1 VAWHPHGAGFVTA
14 PRVLVLSAGNGAASN
29 LIRSFQAAAGVEVV
43 GAHSDRFVL
52 KKSPAAR
59 NYLLPSVDDPAFAE
73 ALVGLARRE
82 DFSLILPG
90 HDDDAR
96 MLSGLRVELAG
107 RLFLP
112 APAVIETCQ
121 DKYRA
126 TLALRARGVPAPRTE
141 LVGDLA
147 DIEAI
152 FAGFGSPARLWCR
165 LRSGSGSRGAIPVAR
180 PAHARAWIE
189 YWVEM
194 RGEAVSAFT
203 LSEYLPGRDFNAQAL
218 WRDGELVLV
227 KTCERLSYF
236 GGGSQPS
243 GISSTP
249 GLARLVVEPRVVD
262 VCTQAI
268 RALDARMTGVFSID
282 LRADAAGVPNVTE
295 INAGR
300 FAMITSFYDLTGRHN
315 MAATC
320 LRLARGERVD
330 IAEPYETLDD
340 YYLVRDLDTL
350 PGIFP
355 AEALF
360 EGVEEAAQRSVTHT

>member
-1 VAWHPHGAGFVTA
+1 VSDA
-14 PRVLVLSAGNGAASN
+14 RVLVLSAGSGAASN
-29 LIRSFQAAAGVEVV
+29 LIRSFQAVAGVEVV
-43 GAHSDRFVL
+43 GTHSDRFVL
-52 KKSPAAR
+52 KKSPARR
-59 NYLLPSVDDPAFAE
+59 NYLLPPPDDAAFAN
-73 ALVGLARRE
+73 AVVGLARTE
-82 DFSLILPG
+82 DVDLVLPG

-96 MLSGLRVELAG
+96 LLSGLRMELAG

-112 APAVIETCQ
+112 AASVIELCR
-121 DKYRA
+121 DKYHA
-126 TLALRARGVPAPRTE
+126 TQALRARGVPAPRTE
-141 LVGDLA
+141 LVRDIA
-147 DIEAI
+147 DVEKI
-152 FAGFGSPARLWCR
+152 FADFGSPPRLWCR
-165 LRSGSGSRGAIPVAR
+165 LRTGSGSRGAIPVAR
-180 PAHARAWIE
+180 AAQARAWIE

-194 RGEAVSAFT
+194 RGETATAFT

-249 GLARLVVEPRVVD
+249 GLARLVVEPRVVE

-268 RALDARMTGVFSID
+268 RALDPAMTGIFSID
-282 LRADAAGVPNVTE
+282 LRADADGVPNITE

-330 IAEPYETLDD
+330 IAQPYEALED

-350 PGIFP
+350 PGIHHSD
-355 AEALF
+355 ALF
-360 EGVEEAAQRSVTHT
+360 EGIEETVERSATNT

>member
-1 VAWHPHGAGFVTA
+1 
-14 PRVLVLSAGNGAASN
+14 
-29 LIRSFQAAAGVEVV
+29 
-43 GAHSDRFVL
+43 
-52 KKSPAAR
+52 
-59 NYLLPSVDDPAFAE
+59 
-73 ALVGLARRE
+73 
-82 DFSLILPG
+82 
-90 HDDDAR
+90 
-96 MLSGLRVELAG
+96 
-107 RLFLP
+107 
-112 APAVIETCQ
+112 
-121 DKYRA
+121 
-126 TLALRARGVPAPRTE
+126 
-141 LVGDLA
+141 
-147 DIEAI
+147 
-152 FAGFGSPARLWCR
+152 
-165 LRSGSGSRGAIPVAR
+165 
-180 PAHARAWIE
+180 
-189 YWVEM
+189 
-194 RGEAVSAFT
+194 
-203 LSEYLPGRDFNAQAL
+203 LPGRDFNAQAL
-218 WRDGELVLV
+218 WHDGELVLV

-268 RALDARMTGVFSID
+268 RALDPRMTGVFSID

-295 INAGR
+295 VNAGR

-330 IAEPYETLDD
+330 IAEPYETLED

-360 EGVEEAAQRSVTHT
+360 EGVEEAGQRSVTNI